1 MNYYVVYAYA
11 DPKLGACMT
20 SEIVCLDGV
29 ESEDDIIEMR
39 DQLRYKDNK
48 PIILNWKLLA

>member
-1 MNYYVVYAYA
+1 MKYYVVYGYA
-11 DPKLGACMT
+11 DQELGLCMT

-29 ESEDDIIEMR
+29 ESEDDLIEMR
-39 DQLRYKDNK
+39 DQLKFKDYK

>member
-1 MNYYVVYAYA
+1 MKYYVVYGHA
-11 DPKLGACMT
+11 DPELGFCMT

-39 DQLRYKDNK
+39 DQLKFKDNK

>member
-20 SEIVCLDGV
+20 CEVVCLDGV

-39 DQLRYKDNK
+39 DQLKFKDYK
-48 PIILNWKLLA
+48 PIILNWKLLS

>member
-1 MNYYVVYAYA
+1 MKYYVVYGYA
-11 DPKLGACMT
+11 DPERGTCMT

-39 DQLRYKDNK
+39 DQLRYKDNR

>member
-1 MNYYVVYAYA
+1 MKYYVVYMYI
-11 DPKLGACMT
+11 DPELGASMT
-20 SEIVCLDGV
+20 SDVVCLDGV

>member
-1 MNYYVVYAYA
+1 MKYYVVYMYI
-11 DPKLGACMT
+11 DPELGASMT
-20 SEIVCLDGV
+20 SDVVCLDGV

-39 DQLRYKDNK
+39 DQLRYKENR

>member
-1 MNYYVVYAYA
+1 MKYYVVYGYA
-11 DPKLGACMT
+11 DPELGICMT

-39 DQLRYKDNK
+39 DQLRYKDNR